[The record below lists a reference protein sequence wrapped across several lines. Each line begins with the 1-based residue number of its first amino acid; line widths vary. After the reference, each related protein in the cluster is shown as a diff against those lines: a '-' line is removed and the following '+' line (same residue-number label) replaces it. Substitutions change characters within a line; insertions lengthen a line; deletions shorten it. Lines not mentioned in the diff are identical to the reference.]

1 MSPWDPDG
9 GWLGLRSTPR
19 AREETS
25 LNRARPGYAHSLRT
39 AEGERLS
46 GSEPLMLSHVHVGL
60 SNFSRSYAF
69 YAAIFEALGLELRVY
84 RPQESWAGWGAAG
97 TQRPLFFIG
106 VPFDGRPVDAGN
118 GHMIALLASTREVVD
133 RCHAAAL
140 AHGGRCEG
148 PLGCD
153 RTIMYTTMVHTCEIP
168 TETRYVYAVMRRRH
182 QHLVDP
188 GR

>member
-1 MSPWDPDG
+1 
-9 GWLGLRSTPR
+9 
-19 AREETS
+19 
-25 LNRARPGYAHSLRT
+25 
-39 AEGERLS
+39 
-46 GSEPLMLSHVHVGL
+46 MLSHVHVGL

-106 VPFDGRPVDAGN
+106 LPFDRRPVDAGN

-140 AHGGRCEG
+140 AHGGCCEG
-148 PLGCD
+148 PPGLRPHYHAHYYGAYVRDPDGNKIC
-153 RTIMYTTMVHTCEIP
+153 VCCHTP
-168 TETRYVYAVMRRRH
+168 PAAAPR
-182 QHLVDP
+182 
-188 GR
+188 